1 MRIKPN
7 VLLIAIIAATG
18 GLLFGF
24 DTGVISGALPF
35 LKDNW
40 ALNDRSIALLTT
52 GVLFGAVIGAL
63 FSGRLA
69 DRLGRKKMIVVNA
82 LIFAVGA
89 VGCGYATSIGT
100 LIAMRVLVGIAIGI
114 TSYVVPMYIAEI
126 SPVAH
131 RGMLVTLNQLMIT
144 IGLLASY
151 IADYLLSNNADP
163 GSWRVMFLV
172 GTIPA
177 LVLLVGM
184 FFLPETSRWLI
195 SVGRYKEGRKVLEQ
209 MEEPA
214 LVDSIFE
221 EIRREV
227 EGSGRPAGAPGDGRA
242 WIVTRGVRDVGV
254 RDVGVRDAGVRDV
267 GVRDAVARDV
277 GGRATG
283 LREVLQPWLRP
294 ALIITVGIFFFQQ
307 FSGVNTIVYYS
318 PIIFKMAGITG
329 NSASILPAIVIGIV
343 NVAACFISVLYLD
356 KVGRRRLYLIGI
368 SGMIPSLVLAG
379 VCFFFRDRLGSSLI
393 YLSVGSIVCFIFF
406 INISLSPLGWLLIS
420 EIYPT
425 SARSVGMSIGSLSHW
440 GFNAIIA
447 FTFLRMV
454 NGFGLAATF
463 WVYAAVCVLGLVW
476 GYYYIPETKGRSLEE
491 IEAYWRAG
499 GRPRGL

>member
-7 VLLIAIIAATG
+7 VLLIALIAATG

-40 ALNDRSIALLTT
+40 SLNDRSITLVTT

-69 DRLGRKKMIVVNA
+69 DRLGRKKMIIVNA
-82 LIFAVGA
+82 LIFAIGA
-89 VGCGYATSIGT
+89 VGCGYAPSTAT

-131 RGMLVTLNQLMIT
+131 RGMLVTFNQLMIT
-144 IGLLASY
+144 IGLLVSY
-151 IADYLLSNNADP
+151 IADYLFSNNADP
-163 GSWRVMFLV
+163 GSWRAMFLV
-172 GTIPA
+172 GTVPA

-195 SVGRYKEGRKVLEQ
+195 ARGRYREGRKVLEQ
-209 MEEPA
+209 MEEPT

-221 EIRREV
+221 EIRKDLEQSGQSASEPSGWREV
-227 EGSGRPAGAPGDGRA
+227 M
-242 WIVTRGVRDVGV
+242 
-254 RDVGVRDAGVRDV
+254 
-267 GVRDAVARDV
+267 
-277 GGRATG
+277 
-283 LREVLQPWLRP
+283 QPWLRP

-307 FSGVNTIVYYS
+307 FSGVNTIIYYS
-318 PIIFKMAGITG
+318 PIIFKMAGITS
-329 NSASILPAIVIGIV
+329 NSASILPAIIIGIV

-356 KVGRRRLYLIGI
+356 KTGRRRLYLIGI
-368 SGMIPSLVLAG
+368 CGMIPSLVLAG
-379 VCFFFRDRLGSSLI
+379 VCFFFRERLGSSLI

-425 SARSVGMSIGSLSHW
+425 GARSVGMSIGSLSHW
-440 GFNAIIA
+440 SFNAIIA
-447 FTFLRMV
+447 FTFLRMAS
-454 NGFGLAATF
+454 GLGLAATF

-476 GYYYIPETKGRSLEE
+476 GYYYIPETKGKSLEH
-491 IEAYWRAG
+491 IEEYWRSG
-499 GRPRGL
+499 GSPKNL

>member
-7 VLLIAIIAATG
+7 VLLIATIAATG

-69 DRLGRKKMIVVNA
+69 DRLGRKKMIIVNA

-89 VGCGYATSIGT
+89 VGCGYSPSTGM

-163 GSWRVMFLV
+163 GSWRPMFLV

-177 LVLLVGM
+177 MVLLVGM

-195 SVGRYKEGRKVLEQ
+195 SVGRDKEGRKVLEQ

-214 LVDSIFE
+214 LVDSTFE
-221 EIRREV
+221 EIRRDLA
-227 EGSGRPAGAPGDGRA
+227 GTHIKGR
-242 WIVTRGVRDVGV
+242 
-254 RDVGVRDAGVRDV
+254 
-267 GVRDAVARDV
+267 
-277 GGRATG
+277 RATG
-283 LREVLQPWLRP
+283 LREILQPWLRP

-393 YLSVGSIVCFIFF
+393 YLSVGSIVSFIFF

-454 NGFGLAATF
+454 SGLGLAATF
-463 WVYAAVCVLGLVW
+463 WMYAAVCVLGLVW
-476 GYYYIPETKGRSLEE
+476 GYYYIPETRGRSLEE
-491 IEAYWRAG
+491 IEEYWRAG
-499 GRPRGL
+499 GSPRNL

>member
-1 MRIKPN
+1 MHIRPN

-40 ALNDRSIALLTT
+40 ALNDRSVALLTT

-69 DRLGRKKMIVVNA
+69 DRLGRKKMIIVNA

-89 VGCGYATSIGT
+89 VGCGYAPSIGT

-144 IGLLASY
+144 IGLLTSY
-151 IADYLLSNNADP
+151 IADYLFSNNADP
-163 GSWRVMFLV
+163 GSWRAMFLV
-172 GTIPA
+172 GTVPA

-195 SVGRYKEGRKVLEQ
+195 ARGRYNDGRKVLEQ

-214 LVDSIFE
+214 LVDSTFE
-221 EIRREV
+221 EIRKDLELSGSSGPGGVSRPTGWREV
-227 EGSGRPAGAPGDGRA
+227 
-242 WIVTRGVRDVGV
+242 I
-254 RDVGVRDAGVRDV
+254 
-267 GVRDAVARDV
+267 
-277 GGRATG
+277 
-283 LREVLQPWLRP
+283 QPWLRP

-307 FSGVNTIVYYS
+307 FSGVNTIIYYS

-379 VCFFFRDRLGSSLI
+379 VCFFFREKLGSSLI
-393 YLSVGSIVCFIFF
+393 YLAVGSIVCFIFF

-454 NGFGLAATF
+454 NGLGLAATF

-476 GYYYIPETKGRSLEE
+476 GYYYIPETKGKSLEE
-491 IEAYWRAG
+491 IEEYWRAG
-499 GRPRGL
+499 GSPRSL